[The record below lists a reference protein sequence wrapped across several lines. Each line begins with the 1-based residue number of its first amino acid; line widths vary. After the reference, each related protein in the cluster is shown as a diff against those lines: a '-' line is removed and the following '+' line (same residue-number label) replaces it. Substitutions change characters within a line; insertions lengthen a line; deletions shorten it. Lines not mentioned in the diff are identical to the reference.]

1 MRVLDRSVYVG
12 PSLYAHFPVIRLE
25 LDLGELEQWPTARL
39 GPPFIDGLLAALPGL
54 QEHGCS
60 YGEPGGFVRRMRE
73 DEGTWLGHVLEH
85 VAIELQNI
93 AGEHVTFGKTRSAGP
108 PGVYT
113 VVYEYAER
121 QEGIAAGELG
131 LRLLWS
137 LLPEKLRPADALAAD
152 WNWPEARDEFIR
164 YAQRRALGPSTAS
177 LVRAAE
183 ARDIPWLRLNDQS
196 LVQLGHGKYQ
206 QRIQATVTGRT
217 PHISVE
223 LASDKEETN
232 KILGTLGL
240 PVPQQELVQSDG
252 QAVRAARRIGFPVV
266 TKPYNGNHGRGISI
280 RLTTDADVAHGFQVA
295 REHSRSVIVE
305 TFLEG
310 DDHRLLVVNGELVA
324 ATRRTP
330 GHVVGDGVHDIAE
343 LIEIVNQDPRRG
355 VGHEKV
361 LTRLDLDA
369 QAQKMLERVD
379 MTPQSV
385 PAPGQVV
392 YLRSTANLSTG
403 GTATDV
409 TDVIHPDNR
418 EMAVRAV
425 RAVGLDVGGV
435 DFLSKD
441 ITESYRDIGGGI
453 CEVNAAPGFRMHVA
467 PSEGTP
473 RDVAGPVIDML
484 FPSGT
489 PSRVP
494 IAAITGTN
502 GKTTTSRM
510 LSHLTKMAGYTP
522 GLTTT
527 DGVYIDGRR
536 TVQGDM
542 TGPVSARMVLADP
555 QIDIAILETA
565 RGGLLRA
572 GMGVPEVNVGA
583 VLNVQSD
590 HLGLKGIETLEQ
602 LSEVKRVVV
611 EVATE
616 CAVLNADDP
625 HVLKMAGHTQA
636 KSICY
641 VTMNPQHQLVREH
654 IRAGGR
660 ACALEAGVN
669 GQMITLYDRGGHIP
683 LVWTHL
689 IPATLE
695 GRAMHNVQNAMFA
708 AAMAYS
714 LGIKLDAIRQGLR
727 TFDSTFFQAPGRMNV
742 FNEHPF
748 KVLFDYGHNAHA
760 VGAMADLA
768 QRLDVTG
775 RRIVV
780 LAGPGDRRDDDLVAI
795 AEAVAGRFDHYICRR
810 DDSLRDRALDEVPRI
825 QAAALRASGVSDS
838 AISIIPDEQEAIDA
852 ALRMGQ
858 PGDLL
863 LVFADALVRSWKQ
876 IIKFRAASASPAS
889 DAIVGVQHSPPPQP
903 SPVAASERAR
913 PAIAA
918 EPSRR
923 AGSGNGQTAVPSSG
937 IGGFIT
943 KTPPAPLPAPE
954 PQDEILI
961 FAGEASKDLPGVI
974 RDERGVRL
982 APEVDD

>member
-1 MRVLDRSVYVG
+1 VRILDRSVYVG

-25 LDLGELEQWPTARL
+25 LDLGELEAWPTGRL
-39 GPPFIDGLLAALPGL
+39 GNDYVDALAAALPGL
-54 QEHGCS
+54 AEHGCS
-60 YGEPGGFVRRMRE
+60 YREPGGFYRRMRE

-85 VAIELQNI
+85 VAIELQNM
-93 AGEHVTFGKTRSAGP
+93 AGEEVTFGKTRSAGP

-113 VVYEYAER
+113 VVYEYEQR
-121 QEGIAAGELG
+121 DEGIAAGDLG
-131 LRLLWS
+131 LRLLCS
-137 LLPEKLRPADALAAD
+137 LLPEAIRPAGSVPEG
-152 WNWPEARDEFIR
+152 WSWPTARDEFIR
-164 YAQRRALGPSTAS
+164 FAQRRALGPSTAS
-177 LVRAAE
+177 LVRAAKD
-183 ARDIPWLRLNDQS
+183 RGIPWLRLNDQS

-217 PHISVE
+217 PHIAVE

-232 KILGTLGL
+232 KILATLGL
-240 PVPQQELVQSDG
+240 PVPKQELVQSEA
-252 QAVRAARRIGFPVV
+252 QAVRAAQRIGFPVV

-280 RLTTDADVAHGFQVA
+280 RLTSDAEVANGFLVA

-330 GHVVGDGVHDIAE
+330 GHVVGDGQHDITA
-343 LIEIVNQDPRRG
+343 LVDIVNQDPRRG

-361 LTRLDLDA
+361 LTRLEVDV
-369 QAQKMLERVD
+369 QAQKMLERVG
-379 MTPQSV
+379 MTAASV
-385 PAPGQVV
+385 PEAGQIVF
-392 YLRSTANLSTG
+392 LRSTANLSTG

-418 EMAVRAV
+418 EMAERAV
-425 RAVGLDVGGV
+425 RAIGLDVGGV

-441 ITESYRDIGGGI
+441 ITESYRSIGGGI

-473 RDVAGPVIDML
+473 REVANPVIEML
-484 FPSGT
+484 FPPGT
-489 PSRVP
+489 ASKVP
-494 IAAITGTN
+494 IAAVTGTN
-502 GKTTTSRM
+502 GKTTTARM
-510 LSHLTKMAGYTP
+510 LAHITKMAGFTP

-527 DGVYIDGRR
+527 DGVYINGQR

-555 QIDIAILETA
+555 QIDIAVLETA

-572 GMGVPEVNVGA
+572 GMGVNEVNVGA
-583 VLNVQSD
+583 VLNVQAD
-590 HLGLKGIETLEQ
+590 HLGLKGIDTLEQ
-602 LSEVKRVVV
+602 LAEVKRVVV
-611 EVATE
+611 EVATD

-625 HVLKMAGHTQA
+625 LVLKMSGYTEA
-636 KSICY
+636 KNICY
-641 VTMNPQHQLVREH
+641 VTVNPQHTLVREH

-669 GQMITLYDRGGHIP
+669 GQMIALYDRGSHIP
-683 LVWTHL
+683 LLWTHL

-708 AAMAYS
+708 AAMAFS

-760 VGAMADLA
+760 VAAMASLA
-768 QRLDVTG
+768 QQLDVAG

-780 LAGPGDRRDDDLVAI
+780 LAGPGDRRDEDLVAI
-795 AEAVAGRFDHYICRR
+795 AQAVAGRFDHYICRR
-810 DDSLRDRALDEVPRI
+810 DDNLRDRAPEEVPRI
-825 QAAALRASGVSDS
+825 MVQALKSAGVPAD
-838 AISIIPDEQEAIDA
+838 AISMIPDEQEAIDA
-852 ALRMGQ
+852 ALQMGA

-863 LVFADALVRSWKQ
+863 LVFADSLVRSWKQ
-876 IIKFRAASASPAS
+876 ITKFRSA
-889 DAIVGVQHSPPPQP
+889 GSPPPRASQFRGSLADEP
-903 SPVAASERAR
+903 ATGATTLAAGA
-913 PAIAA
+913 
-918 EPSRR
+918 
-923 AGSGNGQTAVPSSG
+923 
-937 IGGFIT
+937 
-943 KTPPAPLPAPE
+943 PPASPSNGFA
-954 PQDEILI
+954 QAMR
-961 FAGEASKDLPGVI
+961 AGEAPPIDIGMEGLI

-982 APEVDD
+982 APETED